1 MDMKNNDD
9 ILTSCRRI
17 ESKIQELETHRESI
31 LDAATKKATTL
42 SEYRKKKAV
51 TVLKLRNKMIPSF
64 EGIVI
69 SYPLAVTL
77 VDSIATGICYKEL
90 LYRHDAEGSY
100 KGLVTIIDSIKA
112 ELNGLQSINK
122 HLE

>member
-1 MDMKNNDD
+1 MADHDD
-9 ILTSCRRI
+9 ILTSKQRI
-17 ESKIQELETHRESI
+17 ESKIRELEDHRESI
-31 LDAATKKATTL
+31 LNAATEKATAL
-42 SEYRKKKAV
+42 ANYRKKKAV
-51 TVLKLRNKMIPSF
+51 TILKLRNKMVPSF

-77 VDSIATGICYKEL
+77 IPQITQGICWEECLK
-90 LYRHDAEGSY
+90 RTDADSSY
-100 KGLVTIIDSIKA
+100 KGLITIMEALKA